1 MVAILCYDIERNLT
15 AKEEI
20 MKCIVLAGGKGD
32 RLWPLSRK
40 SYPKQF
46 IKLQKTHS
54 MFQETIARNLPF
66 CDEFIIVTNKEYRYI
81 IENQLSV
88 FQGITHSCIY
98 EEIGR
103 KTTAAIILAC
113 LQFPLSETV
122 MVVPTD
128 QLTEGEEY
136 REAVLRAK
144 ELSKAGYL
152 VTFGMNIETP
162 EERFGYIQYEGEQV
176 LKFTE
181 KPDKEEAVKYKESGK
196 YLVNS
201 GTFMFDA
208 GNMLQELK
216 RYSPE
221 LEKACRSAYKK
232 RRHIKS
238 NTLYTENILMAIPA
252 VAIEKSVFEK
262 TSKAK
267 VVHCAFQWKDIGSLE
282 DLKATELETPADAR
296 LVAYECKGT
305 EIINQCG
312 RSVVVANGLENV
324 LVVNTPDA
332 VYVGQKGKSEELK
345 SIIQEYPQ
353 LGDFVNGGRVL
364 YRAWGSYELLVDE
377 KNYRVKKIVINP
389 GKTIYAHSHRYRS
402 EHWSVVAG
410 AAKIELDGTSKEYGK
425 NDVIAVDRGM
435 VHQVSNT
442 GMMPLIIIEVSVG
455 ENVTEDDM
463 ISVVSKDLTEVDL
476 GYQLEPYVRL
486 RPAYKDYLWG
496 GTRLKELYHK
506 GCDYDIVAESWEL
519 SAHVEGQ
526 CTVAS
531 GRHKGMLFG
540 EYLEKIGKESLG
552 WKCLSLERFPILI
565 KFIDARDKLSVQVHP
580 DDEYALE
587 VENEY
592 GKNEM
597 WYIVE
602 AEPDA
607 FIYCGFIREVTREEV
622 AERIAN
628 HTIMEILNRIPVKKG
643 EVYFIPAGTV
653 HAIGKGLLICE
664 IQQSSDS
671 TYRLYDYDRRDKYGN
686 YRELHI
692 DKALD
697 VINYHAYMP
706 QKYEES
712 IEKEAQYEAR
722 LLCSCK
728 YFACKSYRIWGQTE
742 FPMSEESFLSLVCV
756 KGSGSVCLQD
766 VEFDPMEFGAGD
778 SIFLPKAEGICK
790 ISGDCEIIITRI

>member
-1 MVAILCYDIERNLT
+1 
-15 AKEEI
+15 

-66 CDEFIIVTNKEYRYI
+66 CDEFIIVTNKEYRFI

-88 FQGITHSCIY
+88 FQGITHSCIF

-113 LQFPLSETV
+113 LQFPMSETV

-128 QLTEGEEY
+128 QLMEGDEY
-136 REAVLRAK
+136 KDAVLRAK
-144 ELSKAGYL
+144 ELSREGFL
-152 VTFGMNIETP
+152 VTLGMDIEVP
-162 EERFGYIQYEGEQV
+162 EERFGYIRYEGEDV
-176 LKFTE
+176 LAFTE
-181 KPDKEEAVKYKESGK
+181 KPNGQEAARYKESGD

-201 GTFMFDA
+201 GTFLFNA
-208 GNMLQELK
+208 GIMLQELK
-216 RYSPE
+216 RHSPE
-221 LEKACRSAYKK
+221 LERACRNAYKK
-232 RRHIKS
+232 RKHIKS
-238 NTLYTENILMAIPA
+238 NTLYTENVLKTVPA
-252 VAIEKSVFEK
+252 AAIEKSVFES
-262 TSKAK
+262 TERAK
-267 VVHCAFQWKDIGSLE
+267 VIHCTFRWKDIGSLE
-282 DLKATELETPADAR
+282 DLKATELETPEDAR
-296 LVAYECKGT
+296 QVAYKCMNT

-312 RSVVVANGLENV
+312 RSAVVANGLEDV

-332 VYVGQKGKSEELK
+332 VYIGKKGKSEELK

-353 LGDFVNGGRVL
+353 LEAFVTGGRML
-364 YRAWGSYELLVDE
+364 YRSWGSYELLVDE
-377 KNYRVKKIVINP
+377 KNYRVKKIVIHP

-402 EHWSVVAG
+402 EHWSVVSG
-410 AAKIELDGTSKEYGK
+410 TAKIELDGINREYGM
-425 NDVIAVDRGM
+425 NDVIAVGRGR

-442 GMMPLIIIEVSVG
+442 GMLPLVIIEVSVG
-455 ENVTEDDM
+455 ENVTEEDM
-463 ISVVSKDLTEVDL
+463 VSVDSRDLTELDL
-476 GYQLEPYVRL
+476 GYQLEPYVKL
-486 RPAYKDYLWG
+486 KPAYKDYLWG

-506 GCDYDIVAESWEL
+506 SCDYDIVAESWEL
-519 SAHVEGQ
+519 SAHTEGQ
-526 CTVAS
+526 STVAS

-552 WKCLSLERFPILI
+552 WKCCSMDRFPILI
-565 KFIDARDKLSVQVHP
+565 KFIDAKDKLSVQVHP

-602 AEPDA
+602 AEPEA
-607 FIYCGFIREVTREEV
+607 FLYCGFVHDVSRREVE
-622 AERIAN
+622 ERIAD
-628 HTIMEILNRIPVKKG
+628 HTIIEILNKIPVKKG

-653 HAIGKGLLICE
+653 HAIGEGLLICE

-671 TYRLYDYDRRDKYGN
+671 TYRLYDYGRRDRYGN
-686 YRELHI
+686 ARELHI
-692 DKALD
+692 GKALD
-697 VINYHAYMP
+697 VMDYHAYIP
-706 QKYEES
+706 QKFEGN
-712 IEKEAQYEAR
+712 IEKEAQFEMR

-728 YFACKSYRIWGQTE
+728 YFECRSCLIEGEAELPLT
-742 FPMSEESFLSLVCV
+742 EESFLSLLCV
-756 KGSGSVCLQD
+756 RGSGSVCRQD
-766 VEFDPMEFGAGD
+766 TEFAPMEFEAGD

-790 ISGDCEIIITRI
+790 IKGDCEIIITKI